1 MLQNFFSLFS
11 LMTVPL
17 YIYRIDIENA
27 YILYKGLIEK
37 FSKKSKKTLKKSG
50 RRNNK
55 RSKNKKLSKKK

>member
-1 MLQNFFSLFS
+1 MLKNFFSLFS

-37 FSKKSKKTLKKSG
+37 FSKKSII
-50 RRNNK
+50 K
-55 RSKNKKLSKKK
+55 RKL